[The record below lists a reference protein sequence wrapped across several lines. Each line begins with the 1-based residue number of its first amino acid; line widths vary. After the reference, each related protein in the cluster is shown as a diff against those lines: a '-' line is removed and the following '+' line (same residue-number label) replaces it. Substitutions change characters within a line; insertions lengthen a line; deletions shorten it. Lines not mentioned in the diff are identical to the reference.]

1 MAMRVSREEFLGIP
15 TKAERREIAQ
25 KLREYASWKGA
36 ECLVCCEDW
45 GEMVLNIFIGK
56 CGESY
61 RDNYEY
67 LADLIEPEPERT
79 CMLIKRIKYIEADFF
94 DEVQEISYEC
104 STCKKANWKDAE
116 YCDGCGAKVIEVV
129 DE

>member
-15 TKAERREIAQ
+15 TKEERREVAQ

-45 GEMVLNIFIGK
+45 GEMVLNLFIGK

-67 LADLIEPEPERT
+67 LADLIDPLPET
-79 CMLIKRIKYIEADFF
+79 I
-94 DEVQEISYEC
+94 
-104 STCKKANWKDAE
+104 
-116 YCDGCGAKVIEVV
+116 DGKEVV
-129 DE
+129 RCKDCVHYSDGMVVECERLSGQPYWTDPNGYCAWGRKEQHAD